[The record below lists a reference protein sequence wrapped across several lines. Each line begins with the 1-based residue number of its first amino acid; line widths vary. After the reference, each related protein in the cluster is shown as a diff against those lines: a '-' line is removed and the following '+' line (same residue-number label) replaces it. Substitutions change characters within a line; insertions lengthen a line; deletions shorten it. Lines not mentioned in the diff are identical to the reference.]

1 MAASTPTHFPQLVN
15 TEVFDNWLFRLNCM
29 LEERGLKEVTQ
40 MEKVEDK
47 SLDAKAKSLIVQCVT
62 DRHLNLIKES
72 KTSKE
77 MIDTMKNTFQRK
89 SVISKITLRRKLLNL
104 KHTYASL
111 EEYFSQFD
119 NVIRELEVAGEK
131 IEENDKVCYLLTGL
145 GDEYNHIITAIETMN
160 TEVKLE
166 FVRAKL
172 LDHEVRSVKPEKE
185 NEQTSQSSFVSTVIC
200 FCCKKKGH
208 KSFQCR
214 GGYRGRGRRGHRGYS
229 SGRGEAATPAQ
240 EESSS
245 TSSSMFIASEQ
256 ALVSENSSTI
266 TFIVDSGAT
275 QNFIK
280 EEYECQ
286 MIDVKTLPQPLNIKI
301 ANGQTLQATKKGFL
315 EAKYNK
321 ENITVEAVIV
331 PGLSTNLMSVSQ
343 LVGRGMEIT
352 FKKGKLII
360 KSGNKTYLGAKQGQ
374 LYTFEVKLRNQ
385 EENCKLTKE
394 ENANIWHQRLGHI
407 CRKNLAILGLPYS
420 KEACDACMKNK
431 STRIPFRRL
440 QKPRSTKIGDL
451 IHTDVAGPT
460 RVPFP

>member
-160 TEVKLE
+160 TE
-166 FVRAKL
+166 
-172 LDHEVRSVKPEKE
+172 
-185 NEQTSQSSFVSTVIC
+185 
-200 FCCKKKGH
+200 
-208 KSFQCR
+208 
-214 GGYRGRGRRGHRGYS
+214 
-229 SGRGEAATPAQ
+229 
-240 EESSS
+240 
-245 TSSSMFIASEQ
+245 
-256 ALVSENSSTI
+256 
-266 TFIVDSGAT
+266 
-275 QNFIK
+275 
-280 EEYECQ
+280 
-286 MIDVKTLPQPLNIKI
+286 
-301 ANGQTLQATKKGFL
+301 
-315 EAKYNK
+315 
-321 ENITVEAVIV
+321 
-331 PGLSTNLMSVSQ
+331 
-343 LVGRGMEIT
+343 
-352 FKKGKLII
+352 
-360 KSGNKTYLGAKQGQ
+360 
-374 LYTFEVKLRNQ
+374 
-385 EENCKLTKE
+385 
-394 ENANIWHQRLGHI
+394 
-407 CRKNLAILGLPYS
+407 
-420 KEACDACMKNK
+420 
-431 STRIPFRRL
+431 
-440 QKPRSTKIGDL
+440 
-451 IHTDVAGPT
+451 
-460 RVPFP
+460 